1 MTFFPQKGTPNPKPK
16 RFRFS
21 VLEATSSNYQ
31 DALRYGGN
39 TRPLPTA
46 ICKNCKQTN
55 TLAQRPL
62 VDPPNIYF
70 CTNCG
75 TVTAARALRKKRG
88 LMAPSIQQQQAGGRA
103 QTGIVQPSLAKEKS
117 TRTPNGIHTSRF
129 TNPIVD
135 TLSRR
140 PGYQI
145 IDVSTTTAA
154 EEERPQ

>member
-1 MTFFPQKGTPNPKPK
+1 MPFSPQKRPN

-21 VLEATSSNYQ
+21 VLEANGSNYQ

-55 TLAQRPL
+55 TLSQRPL

-75 TVTAARALRKKRG
+75 TVTAARAVRKKRG
-88 LMAPSIQQQQAGGRA
+88 LMAPSIQQAAGGRA
-103 QTGIVQPSLAKEKS
+103 QTGIVQPTLTKEKS
-117 TRTPNGIHTSRF
+117 TRTPTGIHTSRF
-129 TNPIVD
+129 VNPIVESL
-135 TLSRR
+135 TRN
-140 PGYQI
+140 PGYTI
-145 IDVSTTTAA
+145 IDNQEFDSSS
-154 EEERPQ
+154 

>member
-1 MTFFPQKGTPNPKPK
+1 MPTHIPFSRQQSPR

-21 VLEATSSNYQ
+21 VLEASGSNYQ

-88 LMAPSIQQQQAGGRA
+88 LMAPSIQQQSVGGRA
-103 QTGIVQPSLAKEKS
+103 QTGIVQPSLGKKLQ
-117 TRTPNGIHTSRF
+117 RTPTGIHSSHF
-129 TNPIVD
+129 VNPIVESL
-135 TLSRR
+135 TRK
-140 PGYQI
+140 PGYTI
-145 IDVSTTTAA
+145 IDNQEFDS
-154 EEERPQ
+154 